1 MGDIPEEWTSTMSP
15 RVRDLFKLTVVIAVA
30 FGLGLTFA
38 HAFDLPRPGQAQGRV
53 AVQVAQPSAAP
64 AARRQGGAPASFADI
79 ADQVNR
85 SVVFIQTAARAQARQ
100 NPSVPP
106 EFQDFFRRYQD
117 QAPRLRQGSGSGF
130 IVSRDGYILTNNHV
144 VEDADRVTVR
154 LLDNR
159 EFQARVVG
167 RDANTDVAV
176 IKIDATDL
184 PAVTF
189 GNSDQARIGDWVLAV
204 GNPLGF
210 TFTVTAGIISAKGRA
225 LSGLRDPDANFSIQ
239 DFIQTDAAINPGNSG
254 GPLVDMAGN
263 VIGINSAIASQTGF
277 YSGYGFAIPINLA
290 RHVMTDLISTG
301 RVNRSVLGIRIGEIN
316 PNAAAY
322 VGLRDISGVVVQGFP
337 EGESPAREAGLLTGD
352 VIVALNDSAVGHVSQ
367 LQQMVGF
374 RRPGESVRVTVVR
387 RDGARTGVRRSF
399 DVRLMRAEPEERPQV
414 ARAEPAGGAKAAPM
428 EGRLGLRVEELPNE
442 TAARTRIP
450 TDFRGVVVSDVEEGG
465 PSWQQVFAPNQGGPE
480 IITHVNQQRV
490 RNVEEFTRALRSVD
504 RGEVVQLRVYNVQ
517 GQLERVVFVR
527 ARS

>member
-1 MGDIPEEWTSTMSP
+1 MSA
-15 RVRDLFKLTVVIAVA
+15 RIRDLLKLSAVIAVA

-38 HAFDLPRPGQAQGRV
+38 QAFDLPRPGRAEPRV
-53 AVQVAQPSAAP
+53 SVAAAGP
-64 AARRQGGAPASFADI
+64 AAQATPAAAHRADGVLPSFSDI
-79 ADQVNR
+79 ADRVNP
-85 SVVFIQTAARAQARQ
+85 SVVFIQTSVRQ
-100 NPSVPP
+100 DNRQDPSVPP
-106 EFQDFFRRYQD
+106 EFQDFFRRYQG
-117 QAPRLRQGSGSGF
+117 QGPRIRQGSGSGF

-167 RDANTDVAV
+167 RDANTDIAV

-189 GNSDQARIGDWVLAV
+189 GNSDQAHTGDWVLAV

-225 LSGLRDPDANFSIQ
+225 LAGLRDPDANFSIQ

-254 GPLVDMAGN
+254 GPMVDMQGN
-263 VIGINSAIASQTGF
+263 VIGVNSAIASQTGY

-290 RHVMTDLISTG
+290 RHVMDDLIATG

-316 PNAAAY
+316 PNAATY
-322 VGLRDISGVVVQGFP
+322 VGLQTIHGVVVQGFP
-337 EGESPAREAGLLTGD
+337 DGASPARDAGLQVGD
-352 VIVALNDSAVGHVSQ
+352 VIVSLNDSAVDHVSQ

-374 RRPGESVRVTVVR
+374 RRPGESVRVGVVR
-387 RDGARTGVRRSF
+387 REGDRTGVRRNF
-399 DVRLMRAEPEERPQV
+399 DVHLMRAEPEDARRV
-414 ARAEPAGGAKAAPM
+414 AATSGGNDDKAAPM
-428 EGRLGLRVEELPNE
+428 EGKLGLRVEDLPAE
-442 TAARTRIP
+442 AASRSRIP
-450 TDFRGVVVSDVEEGG
+450 ADFRGVVVTDVEEGG
-465 PSWQQVFAPNQGGPE
+465 PSWQQVFTPNQGGPE
-480 IITHVNQQRV
+480 LITYVNQTRV
-490 RNVEEFTRALRSVD
+490 RTVEEFQRAVRTVSTGD
-504 RGEVVQLRVYNVQ
+504 VVRLRVYNLQ
-517 GQLERVVFVR
+517 GQLERVVFIR

>member
-1 MGDIPEEWTSTMSP
+1 MSP
-15 RVRDLFKLTVVIAVA
+15 RVRDLFKLSAVIAVA

-38 HAFDLPRPGQAQGRV
+38 HAFDLPRPGQAQSRV
-53 AVQVAQPSAAP
+53 TVALASPAQTAP
-64 AARRQGGAPASFADI
+64 ARRQGDAPATFADI
-79 ADQVNR
+79 ADRVNR
-85 SVVFIQTAARAQARQ
+85 SVVFIQTAARQQARQ
-100 NPSVPP
+100 NPAVPP

-225 LSGLRDPDANFSIQ
+225 LAGLRDPDANFSIQ

-254 GPLVDMAGN
+254 GPLVDMSGN

-290 RHVMTDLISTG
+290 RHVMDDLISTG

-322 VGLRDISGVVVQGFP
+322 VGLREISGVVVQSFP
-337 EGESPAREAGLLTGD
+337 EGTSPARDAGLQAGD

-387 RDGARTGVRRSF
+387 RDGERTGVRRTF
-399 DVRLMRAEPEERPQV
+399 EVRLMRAEPDERPQV
-414 ARAEPAGGAKAAPM
+414 AARTQPSQGGAKAAPM
-428 EGRLGLRVEELPNE
+428 EGKLGLRVEDLPAE
-442 TAARTRIP
+442 AAARGRIP
-450 TDFRGVVVSDVEEGG
+450 ADFRGVVVADVEEGG
-465 PSWQQVFAPNQGGPE
+465 PAWQQVFTPNQGGPE
-480 IITHVNQQRV
+480 LITHVNQQRV
-490 RNVEEFTRALRSVD
+490 RTVEEFTRAVRAVD

-517 GQLERVVFVR
+517 GALERVVFVR
-527 ARS
+527 ARP

>member
-1 MGDIPEEWTSTMSP
+1 VAEPASP
-15 RVRDLFKLTVVIAVA
+15 
-30 FGLGLTFA
+30 
-38 HAFDLPRPGQAQGRV
+38 
-53 AVQVAQPSAAP
+53 AAA
-64 AARRQGGAPASFADI
+64 AARRQGGAPATFADI
-79 ADQVNR
+79 ADRVNR
-85 SVVFIQTAARAQARQ
+85 SVVYIQTAARQQARQ
-100 NPSVPP
+100 NPAVPP

-117 QAPRLRQGSGSGF
+117 PTPRLRQGSGSGF
-130 IVSRDGYILTNNHV
+130 IVTRDGYILTNNHV

-189 GNSDQARIGDWVLAV
+189 GNSDQTRIGDWVLAV

-225 LSGLRDPDANFSIQ
+225 LQGLRDPDATFSIQ

-254 GPLVDMAGN
+254 GPLVDMSGN

-290 RHVMTDLISTG
+290 RHVMNDLIATG
-301 RVNRSVLGIRIGEIN
+301 HVNRSALGIRIGEIN

-337 EGESPAREAGLLTGD
+337 DEGESPAREAGLRAGD
-352 VIVALNDSAVGHVSQ
+352 IIVALNDSSVGHVSQ
-367 LQQMVGF
+367 LQQLVAF
-374 RRPGESVRVTVVR
+374 RRPGETVQVTVVR
-387 RDGARTGVRRSF
+387 REGERTGVRRTFS
-399 DVRLMRAEPEERPQV
+399 VRLMRAETAERPQV
-414 ARAEPAGGAKAAPM
+414 AQNEPARGGVKAAPM
-428 EGRLGLRVEELPNE
+428 EGKLGLRVEDLPTE
-442 TAARTRIP
+442 TAARNRIP
-450 TDFRGVVVSDVEEGG
+450 ADFRGVVIADVEEGG
-465 PSWQQVFAPNQGGPE
+465 PSWQQVGSPSQGGPE

-490 RNVEEFTRALRSVD
+490 RTVEEFTRALRAVD

-517 GQLERVVFVR
+517 AQQERVVFIR

>member
-1 MGDIPEEWTSTMSP
+1 MSP
-15 RVRDLFKLTVVIAVA
+15 RVRNLLKLSTVIAVA

-38 HAFDLPRPGQAQGRV
+38 QAFDLPRPGQAQSRPSV
-53 AVQVAQPSAAP
+53 AVAAP
-64 AARRQGGAPASFADI
+64 ASQAEPTRRSDGAPASFADI
-79 ADQVNR
+79 ADRVNR
-85 SVVFIQTAARAQARQ
+85 SVVFIQTAARQQARQ
-100 NPSVPP
+100 DPSIPP
-106 EFQDFFRRYQD
+106 EFQDFFRRYQGQG
-117 QAPRLRQGSGSGF
+117 QAPRIRQGSGSGF
-130 IVSRDGYILTNNHV
+130 IVTRDGYILTNNHV

-189 GNSDQARIGDWVLAV
+189 GNSEEARTGDWVLAV

-225 LSGLRDPDANFSIQ
+225 LAGLRDPDANFSIQ

-254 GPLVDMAGN
+254 GPLVDMNGN
-263 VIGINSAIASQTGF
+263 VIGVNSAIASQTGF

-290 RHVMTDLISTG
+290 RHVMDDLIATG

-322 VGLRDISGVVVQGFP
+322 VGLETIRGVVVQGFP
-337 EGESPAREAGLLTGD
+337 DGASPARDAGLQVGD
-352 VIVALNDSAVGHVSQ
+352 IIVALNDSNVDHVSQ

-387 RDGARTGVRRSF
+387 REGDRTGVRRTL
-399 DVRLMRAEPEERPQV
+399 DVHLMRADTDESPQV
-414 ARAEPAGGAKAAPM
+414 ASRRDTTRGGDKAAPM
-428 EGRLGLRVEELPNE
+428 EGKLGMRVEDLPPE
-442 TAARTRIP
+442 AAARGRIP
-450 TDFRGVVVSDVEEGG
+450 ADFRGVVVADVEEGG
-465 PSWQQVFAPNQGGPE
+465 PAWQQVFTPTQGGPE
-480 IITHVNQQRV
+480 IVTYVNQQRV
-490 RNVEEFTRALRSVD
+490 RTVEEFQRAVRAVG
-504 RGEVVQLRVYNVQ
+504 RGDVVRLRVYNIQ
-517 GQLERVVFVR
+517 AQLERVVFVR
-527 ARS
+527 ARQ

>member
-1 MGDIPEEWTSTMSP
+1 MAP
-15 RVRDLFKLTVVIAVA
+15 RVRDLLKLSAVIAVA

-38 HAFDLPRPGQAQGRV
+38 HAFDIPRPGQAQARANVSV
-53 AVQVAQPSAAP
+53 AGQAGPQAP
-64 AARRQGGAPASFADI
+64 AGRRTADGPPASFADI
-79 ADQVNR
+79 ADRVNR
-85 SVVFIQTAARAQARQ
+85 SVVFIQTAARQQARQ
-100 NPSVPP
+100 DPSIPP
-106 EFQDFFRRYQD
+106 EFQDFFRRYQG
-117 QAPRLRQGSGSGF
+117 QGPRIRQGSGSGF
-130 IVSRDGYILTNNHV
+130 IVTRDGYILTNNHV

-225 LSGLRDPDANFSIQ
+225 LAGLRDPDANFSIQ

-254 GPLVDMAGN
+254 GPLVDMSGN
-263 VIGINSAIASQTGF
+263 VIGVNSAIASQTGY

-290 RHVMTDLISTG
+290 RQVMNDLISTG

-322 VGLRDISGVVVQGFP
+322 VGLDSIRGVVVQGFP
-337 EGESPAREAGLLTGD
+337 DGASPARDAGMQVGD
-352 VIVALNDSAVGHVSQ
+352 VIVSLNDSVVGHVSQ

-374 RRPGESVRVTVVR
+374 RRPGETVRVGIVR
-387 RDGARTGVRRSF
+387 REGERAGVRRTI
-399 DVRLMRAEPEERPQV
+399 DVRLMRADTEETPQV
-414 ARAEPAGGAKAAPM
+414 ASREAPRSTEKTAPM
-428 EGRLGLRVEELPNE
+428 EGRLGVRVEDLPAE
-442 TAARTRIP
+442 AAARSRIP
-450 TDFRGVVVSDVEEGG
+450 ADYRGVIVSDVEEGG

-480 IITHVNQQRV
+480 VITHVNQTRV
-490 RNVEEFTRALRSVD
+490 RSVEEFQRAIRSIG
-504 RGEVVQLRVYNVQ
+504 RGDVVRLRVYNVQ
-517 GQLERVVFVR
+517 GQVERVVFVR
-527 ARS
+527 TRS